1 MLLRALPA
9 QVGIMPSQ
17 YSSRVAMLY
26 RNALKHS
33 HSWMAAHDPSSLP
46 SRGAAIV
53 AKKGVHSIGGEKVW
67 VAVLH
72 GMVVV
77 LAAPQQLQW
86 RWASH

>member
-1 MLLRALPA
+1 MVLQEWEAAAQKLQAL
-9 QVGIMPSQ
+9 VG
-17 YSSRVAMLY
+17 R
-26 RNALKHS
+26 HS
-33 HSWMAAHDPSSLP
+33 HSWMAAHDPSSRF